1 MVHLPSGNRTLNWHL
16 EISYT
21 VLLKYPLSQLIHKC
35 LSVCTYLLAITLVV
49 VKSVLAMMDS
59 LGTSVREERDVIT
72 GCHTLS
78 LVG

>member
-1 MVHLPSGNRTLNWHL
+1 MKITR
-16 EISYT
+16 YT
-21 VLLKYPLSQLIHKC
+21 VSYYHVHRAGLC
-35 LSVCTYLLAITLVV
+35 LTNLLAITLVV

-72 GCHTLS
+72 GCHALS